1 MCHNLKIWGKS
12 YSKKHGYIS
21 IAVCIFG
28 IVANILNVLVLT
40 RKEMNASP
48 INKILAGMLNI
59 LNKMFSLCVGIVFRL
74 KSNNIQYIDFI
85 FTFIKK
91 YSYSKLSENT
101 VHLFFLIVKKLLKL
115 MMLIEDVFA
124 WQLNLEI
131 YIKHAM
137 LENVKWKFDAENEVT
152 WKSITFNL

>member
-1 MCHNLKIWGKS
+1 M
-12 YSKKHGYIS
+12 
-21 IAVCIFG
+21 
-28 IVANILNVLVLT
+28 LVQQT
-40 RKEMNASP
+40 FWKY
-48 INKILAGMLNI
+48 
-59 LNKMFSLCVGIVFRL
+59 C
-74 KSNNIQYIDFI
+74 
-85 FTFIKK
+85 TFI
-91 YSYSKLSENT
+91 
-101 VHLFFLIVKKLLKL
+101 LFDSKKLLKL